1 MSIYLDLIEQF
12 SENIIK
18 QLFMISSGGKVKESF
33 QDDSQKIIENLKMIL
48 VKLKEEKS
56 ENVKLEDTLREL
68 DSELFKIQLQH
79 DELDKKYQQILKNKN
94 ELQLEIDKFNSSSKT
109 TEQTIN
115 EETETLKKLKSE
127 LESLDSSIS
136 AKESEKGALE
146 NKKKINEEKKKEA
159 LLTHSNE
166 IESFK
171 AENKRKMEE
180 NDNEI
185 EKKISEFKEKCLNKT
200 EELKKQFDDYQNKN
214 FFKLFLIDHSDENIP
229 EFEII
234 NILMENQVCDLDELK
249 SFIDLPPIL
258 ALRTIKQMEAK
269 KIIQVDEET
278 NTVSLS
284 GEELNK

>member
-68 DSELFKIQLQH
+68 DSELFKIQIQH
-79 DELDKKYQQILKNKN
+79 DELDKKYQQFLKIKN
-94 ELQLEIDKFNSSSKT
+94 ELQFEIDKFNSSYKT
-109 TEQTIN
+109 KEQTIN
-115 EETETLKKLKSE
+115 EETEALKKLKSE

-136 AKESEKGALE
+136 AKESEKVALE

-166 IESFK
+166 IQLFK
-171 AENKRKMEE
+171 TE
-180 NDNEI
+180 NDRKLEEYDQEI
-185 EKKISEFKEKCLNKT
+185 EKKFSEFKEKCLNKT
-200 EELKKQFDDYQNKN
+200 EELKKQYKDYQNEN
-214 FFKLFLIDHSDENIP
+214 FFKLFLITNI
-229 EFEII
+229 EII
-234 NILMENQVCDLDELK
+234 LVLI
-249 SFIDLPPIL
+249 F
-258 ALRTIKQMEAK
+258 
-269 KIIQVDEET
+269 
-278 NTVSLS
+278 
-284 GEELNK
+284 